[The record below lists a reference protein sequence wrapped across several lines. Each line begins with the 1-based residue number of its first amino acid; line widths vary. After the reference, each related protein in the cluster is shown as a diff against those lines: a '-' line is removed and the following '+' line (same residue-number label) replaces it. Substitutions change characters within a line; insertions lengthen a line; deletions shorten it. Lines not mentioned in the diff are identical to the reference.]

1 MSTVTVTIARD
12 PEAPE
17 WWLAHFAFRGESYTT
32 QGAIV
37 DEARFMAADLVK
49 LLGAADDTVID
60 FVLDARET
68 VSAVLARRVTPSLL
82 ADGNDRQSFAA
93 AKS

>member
-1 MSTVTVTIARD
+1 MSAVTVTIVRD

-17 WWLAHFAFRGESYTT
+17 WWLAQFDFDGESYTT

-37 DEARFMAADLVK
+37 DEARFMAADFLK
-49 LLGAADDTVID
+49 LLGAADDTVVD

-68 VSAVLARRVTPSLL
+68 VSALLARP
-82 ADGNDRQSFAA
+82 FAA
-93 AKS
+93 AES